1 MAGTSNDTEERLN
14 WIEFCDRHARVAA
27 SDFARAFCTYVSSN
41 LPENARSTVSHRD
54 FVRKFVDCFV
64 EHFEAEFLRKNSIHG
79 KEKLVNGNMSMS
91 ASASSALRSGSHD
104 ELSDYSEH
112 ETDSPSPKTQHKPFF
127 RRLSFKGL
135 RRGKAFFH
143 KQHSD
148 EVELSHGHAAN
159 KNDKHSS
166 KTRLS
171 KIVVE
176 CRKEGIVNYLLGEN
190 LDGTHGN
197 QKWEKCRLALVKTVG
212 GYMLE
217 FYSPPKAENN
227 MEYVIEAHDC
237 DDMRSWLA
245 TIKYCMRSSA
255 ATVRS
260 EAAEARSTSSTDGQ
274 DVRIRMERK
283 PEGSTAAG
291 ATGGAEAPGTSSPA
305 GSLGA
310 DNPPELPP
318 RLPGGRGVEQQSMRL
333 SSTSN
338 FELCSS
344 QQELEQLGEGA
355 VGGDPDASLIL
366 REYPW
371 FHGTLARSEA
381 AQLVLH
387 AGTGG
392 HVQTVHLIFCFSLQ
406 HLRMTL
412 TTEGQCRVQHLW
424 FPTIFDMLDHFRQH
438 PIPLESGGASDVT
451 LNDFVVAARGIAGS
465 GSSGAGPSG
474 SGADRSRPPIPPE
487 PREVVTHAGS
497 VRTRTESMERL
508 DRAAAAAAAGNNAAA
523 LGRAVENTYSFV

>member
-91 ASASSALRSGSHD
+91 ASTSSALRSGSHD

-143 KQHSD
+143 KQNSD
-148 EVELSHGHAAN
+148 EVELSHHGNAAN

-217 FYSPPKAENN
+217 FYSPPKA
-227 MEYVIEAHDC
+227 
-237 DDMRSWLA
+237 
-245 TIKYCMRSSA
+245 
-255 ATVRS
+255 
-260 EAAEARSTSSTDGQ
+260 
-274 DVRIRMERK
+274 
-283 PEGSTAAG
+283 
-291 ATGGAEAPGTSSPA
+291 
-305 GSLGA
+305 
-310 DNPPELPP
+310 
-318 RLPGGRGVEQQSMRL
+318 
-333 SSTSN
+333 
-338 FELCSS
+338 
-344 QQELEQLGEGA
+344 
-355 VGGDPDASLIL
+355 
-366 REYPW
+366 
-371 FHGTLARSEA
+371 
-381 AQLVLH
+381 
-387 AGTGG
+387 
-392 HVQTVHLIFCFSLQ
+392 
-406 HLRMTL
+406 
-412 TTEGQCRVQHLW
+412 
-424 FPTIFDMLDHFRQH
+424 
-438 PIPLESGGASDVT
+438 
-451 LNDFVVAARGIAGS
+451 
-465 GSSGAGPSG
+465 
-474 SGADRSRPPIPPE
+474 
-487 PREVVTHAGS
+487 
-497 VRTRTESMERL
+497 
-508 DRAAAAAAAGNNAAA
+508 
-523 LGRAVENTYSFV
+523 